1 MDEKALTSDSNSHIF
16 ESIIAV
22 LGYYPLKTSE
32 KWIKAFSHKEI
43 HCSANYDRRN

>member
-1 MDEKALTSDSNSHIF
+1 MDRKPSQLIPMAVSF

-22 LGYYPLKTSE
+22 LGCHYLKSSE

-43 HCSANYDRRN
+43 Y

>member
-1 MDEKALTSDSNSHIF
+1 MAMPF

-22 LGYYPLKTSE
+22 LGCHPLKTSE

-43 HCSANYDRRN
+43 HCSANYDRKN